1 MHILLAADK
10 KWSQG
15 NQLRSAQP
23 STPFCV
29 VRSALRTHA
38 RSHTQNT
45 HIFDSVADLLHLYNL
60 LHILRHQ
67 KYAFL
72 RIIYYH
78 VVLKNA
84 NRFFPFLFLHNGANE
99 REKATKW
106 EREKKVTSVIDV
118 LWIYGIEAKRVR
130 ERARKERLSGTN
142 LTCVVMIHLY
152 RNLIYD
158 QSLPVYF

>member
-78 VVLKNA
+78 AVLKNA

-106 EREKKVTSVIDV
+106 ERKKSNIGYRCSVNLWHWSEKS
-118 LWIYGIEAKRVR
+118 
-130 ERARKERLSGTN
+130 ERASEKRTIKWNKFN
-142 LTCVVMIHLY
+142 LCC
-152 RNLIYD
+152 YD
-158 QSLPVYF
+158 TSL